1 MSTQHTSS
9 ERTQK
14 FSVNEILK
22 QIQQEQ
28 LEQLKHT
35 KPSSASADV
44 TTQIP
49 ATNNA
54 TKPEDSSQAHTKK
67 APEAKTE
74 AQPQAKP
81 QATATKSARTSE
93 QVDKGTAANAQP
105 NTQAS
110 TQPNTKPNTNPNEQ
124 APASFNAA
132 LTNPKADLEALDTLE
147 RTLAAWRYA
156 AAEIGGLGMS
166 IDPEGASTVRGDVLA
181 SFEQQRRELLLN
193 PSTTALLDRLSCPSA
208 VLTEQATMQVRVLK
222 QDIKKIAGVPVSLAS
237 AYQKLLCDA
246 DAVWHRAKAQNN
258 WGAFS
263 GYLEQIIAR
272 MKEIAHAKNPDA
284 DPYDVWLSEFED
296 GLNQAYLDD
305 MFEQITACT
314 TPLIAQIERKKQRG
328 FTVTHDMF
336 SGKFDEQRQ
345 WQLARDLLK
354 LEGLDLSRVLLI
366 PTEHPYSEA
375 PSCSWGI
382 IASHVYEHDILSNV
396 FSMFHEGG
404 HTLYELG
411 VKDDYER
418 TSLKGGTSFGMHEA
432 QSRFFENYIARDRA
446 YIPHILACMTK
457 HFQGQLGRVTPNQ
470 LWRAANEVHPEAVR
484 CDADELTYSVH
495 IMIRYQLEKRL
506 FNGSLKV
513 EDVPD
518 AWNSLTRELLGVDVP
533 DNAHGCLQDMHWS
546 SGYIG
551 YFASYAYGNVIGAQL
566 RHQMMEDGLLWDT
579 ILASGDIH
587 PIRQWLKT
595 NIWQYGRLK
604 TTIELMQ
611 AACHEPIRTEYYL
624 DYLQKKFTSL
634 YNL

>member
-1 MSTQHTSS
+1 M
-9 ERTQK
+9 
-14 FSVNEILK
+14 
-22 QIQQEQ
+22 
-28 LEQLKHT
+28 
-35 KPSSASADV
+35 
-44 TTQIP
+44 
-49 ATNNA
+49 
-54 TKPEDSSQAHTKK
+54 
-67 APEAKTE
+67 
-74 AQPQAKP
+74 
-81 QATATKSARTSE
+81 
-93 QVDKGTAANAQP
+93 
-105 NTQAS
+105 
-110 TQPNTKPNTNPNEQ
+110 
-124 APASFNAA
+124 
-132 LTNPKADLEALDTLE
+132 
-147 RTLAAWRYA
+147 
-156 AAEIGGLGMS
+156 
-166 IDPEGASTVRGDVLA
+166 
-181 SFEQQRRELLLN
+181 
-193 PSTTALLDRLSCPSA
+193 
-208 VLTEQATMQVRVLK
+208 LK

-484 CDADELTYSVH
+484 CDADELTYSC
-495 IMIRYQLEKRL
+495 
-506 FNGSLKV
+506 
-513 EDVPD
+513 
-518 AWNSLTRELLGVDVP
+518 LL
-533 DNAHGCLQDMHWS
+533 
-546 SGYIG
+546 Y
-551 YFASYAYGNVIGAQL
+551 
-566 RHQMMEDGLLWDT
+566 
-579 ILASGDIH
+579 
-587 PIRQWLKT
+587 
-595 NIWQYGRLK
+595 
-604 TTIELMQ
+604 
-611 AACHEPIRTEYYL
+611 
-624 DYLQKKFTSL
+624 TSPSPRD
-634 YNL
+634 